1 MGTRSSQ
8 GEVSPTLR
16 QHLVH
21 VKACE
26 ASRET
31 LKAYAQ
37 RRGLSVQSLYQAKK
51 IARKKGLLAPH
62 RSPSSVSSNPKTVR
76 RTRFVEAR
84 KTTTLA
90 TPAVGPTWRIRFTC
104 GAVLES
110 NAPLSMEDVLRL
122 ADQFRG
128 RP

>member
-1 MGTRSSQ
+1 MGTRSSR

-16 QHLVH
+16 EHLVH

-26 ASRET
+26 ASGET

-37 RRGLSVQSLYQAKK
+37 QRGLSVQSLYQAKK
-51 IARKKGLLAPH
+51 VARKMGLLAPH
-62 RSPSSVSSNPKTVR
+62 GLPSSSGSGTKSAR
-76 RTRFVEAR
+76 RRRFVEAR
-84 KTTTLA
+84 TMASA
-90 TPAVGPTWRIRFTC
+90 TPAVSPTWRIRFTC

-110 NAPLSMEDVLRL
+110 NVPLSMEDVLRL

>member
-1 MGTRSSQ
+1 MGMRSSQ

-16 QHLVH
+16 RHLVH
-21 VKACE
+21 VEACE
-26 ASRET
+26 ASGET
-31 LKAYAQ
+31 LKVYAH

-51 IARKKGLLAPH
+51 VARKKGLLAPH
-62 RSPSSVSSNPKTVR
+62 GSPRASGPGTKSAR
-76 RTRFVEAR
+76 RVGFVEAR
-84 KTTTLA
+84 TTTTSA

-104 GAVLES
+104 GAVFES

>member
-21 VKACE
+21 VRTCE
-26 ASRET
+26 ASEET
-31 LKAYAQ
+31 LKAYAH

-51 IARKKGLLAPH
+51 VARKMGLLAPH
-62 RSPSSVSSNPKTVR
+62 GRPSSAGSGKKTAR
-76 RTRFVEAR
+76 LRRFVEAQ
-84 KTTTLA
+84 TTT
-90 TPAVGPTWRIRFTC
+90 TSVMPAANPTWRIRFTC